1 MLRKF
6 LILFILSS
14 GFIFSESNAQQ
25 AKVPLLPEDDRLVYF
40 KEIGGGI
47 DIHSRGWGGV
57 FRYSRLTSGF
67 KKITF
72 ETELVKIKH
81 PKEIKVVNP
90 YFEDAK
96 SYVYGKKNSFFVLR
110 TGLGSQTLIFDRA
123 PKDGVEI
130 NFIYMGGLAAGFTKP
145 IYLDILVETNTQY
158 VYQLKSEKY
167 NEEEHFPNNIYGYS
181 GFSRG
186 FDELKFHPG
195 AYLKTG
201 LNFDWASQDDLIKS
215 LEVGALLDV
224 YSHLIPIMAPFEN
237 VRNKQS
243 YISFYAN
250 VILGKKY

>member
-1 MLRKF
+1 MLHKF
-6 LILFILSS
+6 FTCLIVSL
-14 GFIFSESNAQQ
+14 GIFVVESRAQQ
-25 AKVPLLPEDDRLVYF
+25 TPPLLPEDDRLVYS
-40 KEIGGGI
+40 KEIGGGV
-47 DIHSRGWGGV
+47 DIHSRGWGAL

-72 ETELVKIKH
+72 ESELVKMKH

-130 NFIYMGGLAAGFTKP
+130 NFVYTGGFAAGFTKP

-181 GFSRG
+181 GFTKG

-195 AYLKTG
+195 IYLKTG
-201 LNFDWASQDDLIKS
+201 LNFDWASQDDVIKS
-215 LEVGALLDV
+215 LEVGALFDA
-224 YSHLIPIMAPFEN
+224 YTHQIPIMAPFEN
-237 VRNKQS
+237 LKNKQTFLC
-243 YISFYAN
+243 FYAN